1 MSHLLNFQMPV
12 QKHQRQ
18 DQYEST
24 KKVVLYNQSR
34 VEESLFDITE
44 DSELESVIITQIQQK
59 STQVASFNSS
69 MSQCI
74 CWDSCSKHDVMLYT
88 QPTATKRSQLIKIET
103 KVVEGDIVVQPE
115 EDIFGLLFSDVQ
127 QHII

>member
-1 MSHLLNFQMPV
+1 MSHLLNVQIPV
-12 QKHQRQ
+12 QKHKRRSK
-18 DQYEST
+18 YEST

-44 DSELESVIITQIQQK
+44 NSELESVIITQIQQK

-74 CWDSCSKHDVMLYT
+74 CWDSCSRHDVMLYT
-88 QPTATKRSQLIKIET
+88 QPTATKRSLLIKIAT
-103 KVVEGDIVVQPE
+103 KAAEGDKVAPETE
-115 EDIFGLLFSDVQ
+115 EDIFGLLFSDVK
-127 QHII
+127 